1 MDIYLKRKEAIKKRS
16 RVVSRPCNS
25 KGKIDIV
32 SSYFGVNTFSIG
44 IFRAWL
50 SLGDLT
56 SALKLSAIL
65 VIFILAV
72 GKIALKAIAPYANKA
87 LDDKIK
93 ECFKPIK
100 NYIDYCRTWL

>member
-1 MDIYLKRKEAIKKRS
+1 MK
-16 RVVSRPCNS
+16 
-25 KGKIDIV
+25 
-32 SSYFGVNTFSIG
+32 T
-44 IFRAWL
+44 
-50 SLGDLT
+50 
-56 SALKLSAIL
+56 IL

-100 NYIDYCRTWL
+100 DYIDYCRTWL